1 MPRAGTLRAMNA
13 RTPVAHAASTPRTE
27 GTGAVTALCVLLLA
41 EAAFALTV
49 TILLSL
55 LAGEQRG
62 TIGGDEGIAAEN
74 ATRFAAGGAILFAI
88 AAYVAFRG
96 ARRRRSW
103 SWTIG
108 AVLQLVLA
116 VAAGI
121 AMFAAGESGATPAYL
136 LAFGLA
142 AVTMLLLSTSQVRR
156 ALGQA

>member
-1 MPRAGTLRAMNA
+1 MNA
-13 RTPVAHAASTPRTE
+13 RTPVVSAATTPRAQ
-27 GTGAVTALCVLLLA
+27 GAGAVTALSILLLA
-41 EAAFALTV
+41 EAAFALAV

-62 TIGGDEGIAAEN
+62 SIGGEEGIAAEN

-103 SWTIG
+103 SWTLS

-121 AMFAAGESGATPAYL
+121 AMVAAGASGATAGYL
-136 LAFGLA
+136 VAFGLA
-142 AVTMLLLSTSQVRR
+142 AVTMILLSTTQVRR

>member
-1 MPRAGTLRAMNA
+1 MNA
-13 RTPVAHAASTPRTE
+13 RTPAASTASTPRVE
-27 GTGAVTALCVLLLA
+27 GAGAVTALCVLLLA

-62 TIGGDEGIAAEN
+62 TIGGEEGIAAEN

-96 ARRRRSW
+96 ARRRRAW
-103 SWTIG
+103 SWTLS
-108 AVLQLVLA
+108 AVLQLILA
-116 VAAGI
+116 VVAGI
-121 AMFAAGESGATPAYL
+121 AMISAGASGAIPAYL
-136 LAFGLA
+136 IAFALA

>member
-1 MPRAGTLRAMNA
+1 MNA
-13 RTPVAHAASTPRTE
+13 RTPVVSAASSPRAR
-27 GTGAVTALCVLLLA
+27 GAGAVTALSILLLA
-41 EAAFALTV
+41 EAAFALAV
-49 TILLSL
+49 TILLSV
-55 LAGEQRG
+55 LAGDQRG
-62 TIGGDEGIAAEN
+62 AIGGAEGIAAEN

-103 SWTIG
+103 SWTLS
-108 AVLQLVLA
+108 AVLQLILA

-121 AMFAAGESGATPAYL
+121 AMVAAGASGATAAYL
-136 LAFGLA
+136 VAFGLA

>member
-1 MPRAGTLRAMNA
+1 MNA
-13 RTPVAHAASTPRTE
+13 RTPVAHAASSPRAE
-27 GTGAVTALCVLLLA
+27 GAGAVTALCILLLA
-41 EAAFALTV
+41 EAAFALAV

-55 LAGEQRG
+55 LAGEQRR

-88 AAYVAFRG
+88 AAYVALRG

-103 SWTIG
+103 SWTLS

-116 VAAGI
+116 VTAGI
-121 AMFAAGESGATPAYL
+121 AMISAGASGAIPGYL
-136 LAFGLA
+136 IAFGLA
-142 AVTMLLLSTSQVRR
+142 AAIMLLLSTSQVRR